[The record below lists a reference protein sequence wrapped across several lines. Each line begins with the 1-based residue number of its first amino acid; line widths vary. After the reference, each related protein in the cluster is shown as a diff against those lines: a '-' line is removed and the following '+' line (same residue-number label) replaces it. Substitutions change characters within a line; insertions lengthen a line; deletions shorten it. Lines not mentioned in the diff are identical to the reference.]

1 MSSAIAQ
8 SLILGSARMAV
19 EQLSLNPA
27 AWAGLSERGLVTVE
41 RVSSTSP
48 AVIVTISDAGRA
60 ASLLAADAQ

>member
-1 MSSAIAQ
+1 
-8 SLILGSARMAV
+8 MAV

-60 ASLLAADAQ
+60 ASLVAADAQ